1 MASSGNAPH
10 ESPAFTV
17 IPAQKDTMISLA
29 LDGKMVLDRRI
40 GGSRWV
46 QRQLLENALHLIP
59 RDTQVE
65 ARLHGAGNSIQIY
78 IKDEFVRAVVG
89 DMVKGDPSHLELRP
103 LFGVADAALA
113 HLLRVAKS
121 ALDLPAIV
129 SIPHADTVA
138 AALVSHLVQYHSNKT
153 IRLPLAEALARP
165 QMERVICYI
174 HSELH
179 NAISLAELAAVAG
192 LSVSQLIRHFKEVE
206 GLPPHAYIMKARID
220 KARQLLERN
229 RESIAGIAIDC
240 GFDSQSSLTRAF
252 QRLVGTTPAV
262 YRRVMGKGGV
272 KHDDAMDQET

>member
-1 MASSGNAPH
+1 
-10 ESPAFTV
+10 
-17 IPAQKDTMISLA
+17 MISLA
-29 LDGKMVLDRRI
+29 LDGKMVLDRRFE
-40 GGSRWV
+40 GSRWA
-46 QRQLLENALHLIP
+46 QRQLLENAVHLIP

-65 ARLHGAGNSIQIY
+65 ARLHGAGNSVQIY
-78 IKDEFVRAVVG
+78 IKDEFVEAIVG
-89 DMVKGDPSHLELRP
+89 DTVKGDPSHLELRP

-113 HLLRVAKS
+113 YLLRVARS

-153 IRLPLAEALARP
+153 IRTPLTEALARP
-165 QMERVICYI
+165 QMETVVCYI

-179 NAISLAELAAVAG
+179 TPISLADLAAVAG
-192 LSVSQLIRHFKEVE
+192 LSISQLIRQFKEAE

-220 KARQLLERN
+220 KARQLLARN

-262 YRRVMGKGGV
+262 YRRVMGKGV
-272 KHDDAMDQET
+272 SKHDEALDIPCR